1 MKAFLLAAAAGGMQH
16 QLELAVKM
24 SSAEVL
30 LCLADVLHGHD
41 AAFAPCTALRGQG
54 WGWAVWLPV
63 SALLPHPE
71 HDWSTLL
78 C

>member
-30 LCLADVLHGHD
+30 LHLADALPGHEAVFIPS
-41 AAFAPCTALRGQG
+41 AASRGQG
-54 WGWAVWLPV
+54 RGWALWLPV
-63 SALLPHPE
+63 SALPPHPE
-71 HDWSTLL
+71 HDCSTLL